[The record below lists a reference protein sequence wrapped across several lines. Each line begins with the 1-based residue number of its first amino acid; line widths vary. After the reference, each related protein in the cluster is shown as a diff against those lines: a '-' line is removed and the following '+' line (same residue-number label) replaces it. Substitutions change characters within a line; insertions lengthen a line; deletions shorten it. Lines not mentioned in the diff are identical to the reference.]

1 MTGASADVGNA
12 AWRMRGARPS
22 GPKGKRRAPAFQ
34 ASVTE
39 ELSTPPVINY
49 FQTRPVST
57 KGRVQGPT
65 HVNSAV
71 LERRS
76 VLGKTQ
82 DEEPHAVLLP
92 APQAEAEAPRASLQL
107 HGAAAQALGGGMER
121 HELRRA
127 ATSAVWEEA
136 CLSSWR
142 NNF

>member
-1 MTGASADVGNA
+1 MTGASADVGSA

-22 GPKGKRRAPAFQ
+22 GPKGKRHAPAFQ

>member
-1 MTGASADVGNA
+1 MTGASADVGSA

-57 KGRVQGPT
+57 KGRIQGPT

>member
-22 GPKGKRRAPAFQ
+22 GPKGKRHAPAFQ

-121 HELRRA
+121 RELRRA
-127 ATSAVWEEA
+127 GGHLRGVGGS
-136 CLSSWR
+136 LP
-142 NNF
+142 F

>member
-1 MTGASADVGNA
+1 MTGASADVGSA